1 MVSSIQT
8 PILMYH
14 SVADRAPA
22 GFGRFVVSPA
32 RFTQQMQ
39 LLRDS
44 GYDGLSVRDYIR
56 KSRDGSIKDR
66 TVVLTFD
73 DGFSDFGS
81 AVLPVLAGLDFTA
94 TLYIVSGLVG
104 KTSMWLPDSGGLLS
118 LLDWTEVA
126 MVASQGI
133 EIGAHTMS
141 HPRLDCLPRDAA
153 RDEITNSRLLIEDR
167 LGLQVGSFA
176 YPFGFR
182 DQRIIGLVADAG
194 YESACAVRYRTCSS
208 NENVFDL
215 PRHIVRGDMSI
226 GEFER
231 LARGEPQ
238 RLRQAC
244 DCTRSGLG
252 ALWRRATRKVG
263 P

>member
-56 KSRDGSIKDR
+56 KSRDGSLKYR

-104 KTSMWLPDSGGLLS
+104 KTSMWLPDSGGFARVHVAYRFWRSHRRFRLFFREGAFPGAYWTRRRKPCSRRGLTCGRRRHVLL
-118 LLDWTEVA
+118 
-126 MVASQGI
+126 
-133 EIGAHTMS
+133 
-141 HPRLDCLPRDAA
+141 R
-153 RDEITNSRLLIEDR
+153 
-167 LGLQVGSFA
+167 
-176 YPFGFR
+176 FG
-182 DQRIIGLVADAG
+182 
-194 YESACAVRYRTCSS
+194 
-208 NENVFDL
+208 
-215 PRHIVRGDMSI
+215 
-226 GEFER
+226 
-231 LARGEPQ
+231 
-238 RLRQAC
+238 
-244 DCTRSGLG
+244 
-252 ALWRRATRKVG
+252 
-263 P
+263 